1 MYHRIHCLG
10 RRPHRKSG
18 RRALSSPVV
27 GALTW
32 LAARAAP
39 VQLPARL
46 TMSVAR
52 GDLLLVAVAARALFA
67 VRFST
72 PERAR
77 RPQVL

>member
-1 MYHRIHCLG
+1 
-10 RRPHRKSG
+10 
-18 RRALSSPVV
+18 
-27 GALTW
+27 
-32 LAARAAP
+32 
-39 VQLPARL
+39 
-46 TMSVAR
+46 MSVVR